1 MTTLTQKERIAAT
14 EATQKGHQREHE
26 LVDRAWSA
34 KLDGIDARIRGVE
47 RILLE
52 LRLPGT
58 EYPGAPLKKALSK
71 RDMSIMG
78 GSAALTSLLWWLL
91 EFVSEFAA
99 S

>member
-14 EATQKGHQREHE
+14 EANQKGHQREHE
-26 LVDRAWSA
+26 LADRTWSA
-34 KLDGIDARIRGVE
+34 KLDAIDARIRGVE

-52 LRLPGT
+52 LRLPVS
-58 EYPGAPLKKALSK
+58 EFPGAPLKRALAK

-78 GSAALTSLLWWLL
+78 GSAALTSLLWWLV
-91 EFVSEFAA
+91 EFASVFAA